1 MLRLEA
7 GEDGGD
13 GRQNFYSP
21 LPYCLL
27 PIAYCLLP
35 IAYCLLP
42 IAYSLFPVP
51 CSLFPVPRSLINDI
65 RRMTKLP

>member
-1 MLRLEA
+1 MARLGA
-7 GEDGGD
+7 GEA

-42 IAYSLFPVP
+42 IA
-51 CSLFPVPRSLINDI
+51 
-65 RRMTKLP
+65 